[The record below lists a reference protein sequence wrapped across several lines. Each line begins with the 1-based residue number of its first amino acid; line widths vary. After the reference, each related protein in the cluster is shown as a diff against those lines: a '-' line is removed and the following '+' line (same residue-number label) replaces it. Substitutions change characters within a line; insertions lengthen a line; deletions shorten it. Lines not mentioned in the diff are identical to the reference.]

1 LSGVKVF
8 SDAKYKRTTKSK
20 DLPHFFQ
27 VSKRRMLVSVCAT
40 WSSQSRQGRKALN
53 PFQGGRTGMGRY
65 AGDYAI
71 LGVPTFSISWSSSV
85 CDELTAL
92 LLSPYCHGFV
102 LRQLFCIGVQL
113 TVETY
118 SEKNNEGET
127 WEERD
132 SAIFIKEYP

>member
-1 LSGVKVF
+1 
-8 SDAKYKRTTKSK
+8 
-20 DLPHFFQ
+20 
-27 VSKRRMLVSVCAT
+27 
-40 WSSQSRQGRKALN
+40 
-53 PFQGGRTGMGRY
+53 MGRY

-85 CDELTAL
+85 YDELTAL
-92 LLSPYCHGFV
+92 LLIPHCHGFV